1 MKAFKKFRN
10 KSIEEAEKGS
20 ELNSL
25 RILSLSH
32 IFPVHKINSEK
43 SIVRHLKSEEKSAVE
58 DLAKEL
64 EPKLPRAPAQAILYC
79 KDLIDGVEVEG
90 GEEEEEQDMMKTIK
104 YLSRAIISNKAKIS
118 CSSEA
123 SFSEKYIMPAIRR
136 VILDKSSDS
145 IIYAIIDKADKY
157 KKKPDIMIGTEFKKK
172 DYYFF
177 FVEIKRPSTQ
187 SKYQAEDDYVKLL
200 KEMKGSI
207 DNQLLLGIE
216 NPSSLGLLVE
226 GFTCT
231 LFCTVLLTDGVYCP
245 IAVKRFHLVG
255 EIYEMINLPS
265 IVEVLTFVK
274 IELDK
279 FAEEVVKKRKRG
291 ERKKMMDRV
300 FPSFK
305 THFLNK

>member
-1 MKAFKKFRN
+1 MSAPTKDFTNYGNINITINNNKNVNKRDLSSDSDTSISCCDIKRRRKIYYLHGDGKKEWQLNKELLVNKVDIMKAFKKFRN

-25 RILSLSH
+25 RIL
-32 IFPVHKINSEK
+32 
-43 SIVRHLKSEEKSAVE
+43 HLKSEEKSAVE

-145 IIYAIIDKADKY
+145 IIYAIIVLTNSIDKADKY

-226 GFTCT
+226 GAFSIC
-231 LFCTVLLTDGVYCP
+231 
-245 IAVKRFHLVG
+245 
-255 EIYEMINLPS
+255 IYTS
-265 IVEVLTFVK
+265 
-274 IELDK
+274 
-279 FAEEVVKKRKRG
+279 RK
-291 ERKKMMDRV
+291 
-300 FPSFK
+300 
-305 THFLNK
+305 

>member
-1 MKAFKKFRN
+1 MLFPKCTVSSA
-10 KSIEEAEKGS
+10 KSIQNILIDYLQITRRAETSKGNPPQSGKGPLQTNHREHRQKTELCREQSYHSKDDVQLDHVTDATKVRKPLLLFQETEKGS
-20 ELNSL
+20 
-25 RILSLSH
+25 
-32 IFPVHKINSEK
+32 
-43 SIVRHLKSEEKSAVE
+43 
-58 DLAKEL
+58 
-64 EPKLPRAPAQAILYC
+64 
-79 KDLIDGVEVEG
+79 
-90 GEEEEEQDMMKTIK
+90 GEEEEEEDMMKTIK
-104 YLSRAIISNKAKIS
+104 YLSRAIISNKAKTS

-157 KKKPDIMIGTEFKKK
+157 KKKPDIMIGAEFKKK
-172 DYYFF
+172 NYHFF

-231 LFCTVLLTDGVYCP
+231 LFCPVLLTDGVYCP

-265 IVEVLTFVK
+265 IVEVLT
-274 IELDK
+274 L
-279 FAEEVVKKRKRG
+279 
-291 ERKKMMDRV
+291 
-300 FPSFK
+300 S
-305 THFLNK
+305 